1 MDGTTKKRGRSAFV
15 VTDAARAAVADG
27 AKAGWTVERIADA
40 IGVSVVTLRKYFAD
54 DLKAEPD
61 PGGLFDE
68 TLPVMPAPA
77 RLVRTKAGGRKAY
90 KPSAEARAEVTL
102 LVAASVPHKV
112 IASRLGISLPTFGR
126 AFREEITEAYA
137 KERAALL
144 LDMRKA
150 ARNGN
155 VTAQHKLIEILDQ
168 RELERVQDRLSPAKQ
183 PAPAKT
189 ESLGKKAA
197 ADLAAMDI
205 AEGSEL
211 GQLIGFPNRQTARGA

>member
-54 DLKAEPD
+54 QLKAEPD

-77 RLVRTKAGGRKAY
+77 EPVRTKAGGRKAY

-168 RELERVQDRLSPAKQ
+168 REMGRLREQVSQPDLEEVPERAK
-183 PAPAKT
+183 
-189 ESLGKKAA
+189 GKKEAEAERAKAA
-197 ADLAAMDI
+197 LDDPEWSGLLKPSPPPEI
-205 AEGSEL
+205 
-211 GQLIGFPNRQTARGA
+211 RH